1 MIANLCRGV
10 RGTGTA
16 LSMKQMEQ
24 QSMHIGLFS
33 VTTPAVGS
41 SLKELV
47 AFAQLPVQAAN
58 TVICGERC
66 CF

>member
-1 MIANLCRGV
+1 
-10 RGTGTA
+10 
-16 LSMKQMEQ
+16 
-24 QSMHIGLFS
+24 MHIGLFS

-47 AFAQLPVQAAN
+47 AFAQLPVQAGN